1 MIFHVYMPIF
11 FVLQAVAAV
20 ASGQAAVGW
29 FPGLQDPTGDCT
41 WPPAVVLMAH
51 LSQSR
56 TKALLH
62 NKSVLELG
70 AGNGSLV
77 QTDHIRCPWG
87 LSIACFN

>member
-41 WPPAVVLMAH
+41 
-51 LSQSR
+51 
-56 TKALLH
+56 
-62 NKSVLELG
+62 
-70 AGNGSLV
+70 
-77 QTDHIRCPWG
+77 
-87 LSIACFN
+87 